1 MAISDMINNN
11 SFNGQY
17 LLGDQQY
24 NPTQSD
30 VLGRLRSPTPT
41 NAGLP
46 NVDPQNDDRNSFDFK
61 QQQKQANIDTLEAH
75 DSPDAIKGKDGFI
88 YNTVPDTRKDQLITG
103 LIAYGTSFLA
113 GENTGQSLQRA
124 GEAVNSHI
132 ATIKRQNLI
141 PQLEAKG
148 YQPVDIQRYVET
160 GNTTDLLTNKGKY
173 VPVDGGYINNLTSDF
188 VQTQTGTAGQ
198 LPQGMQVGIN
208 QTPNGPITVEQGA
221 NGKFTSR
228 PSTKT
233 EIEASQLAPTA
244 TGGEDG
250 SESLNAQAG
259 GYVGF
264 RVGTNQKPIET
275 GQTDPQGNKLYFGK
289 DGVSVVDAHGMK
301 YTDPTTN
308 ATQQKQQQAD
318 QKASEAATGQLA
330 LVDQSIATLN
340 QLTSAPGFNR
350 IYGNIQG
357 RLPDLSEDASDA
369 AALRDQLAG
378 QTFLQARQY
387 LKGQGAITDH
397 ESDKAEAALTLLSNP
412 TISDSMAKKAA
423 ADYMEVLNTGKARLQ
438 KMQQKGQPAQA
449 QAPTATTPAT
459 PTGVKDHSNLW

>member
-46 NVDPQNDDRNSFDFK
+46 NIDPQNDDRNSFDLK

-148 YQPVDIQRYVET
+148 YQSVDIQRYIET

-188 VQTQTGTAGQ
+188 VQTQQTNVNQ
-198 LPQGMQVGIN
+198 LKPGETIGVNI
-208 QTPNGPITVEQGA
+208 TPE
-221 NGKFTSR
+221 GKAVTIAQDGKGNYTR
-228 PSTKT
+228 NASTKS
-233 EIEASQLAPTA
+233 EIEASQLAATA

-250 SESLNAQAG
+250 SESLNAQAAG
-259 GYVGF
+259 HIGF
-264 RVGTNQKPIET
+264 RVGTNNKPIES
-275 GQTDPQGNKLYFGK
+275 GQYDQNGNPLYFGADNK
-289 DGVSVVDAHGMK
+289 SLVDASGNG
-301 YTDPTTN
+301 YYGPTSN
-308 ATQQKQQQAD
+308 EISQKQQQAD
-318 QKASEAATGQLA
+318 QKTSEAATGQLA
-330 LVDQSIATLN
+330 LIDQSIKTATDFKNSPGRNSLYSWSG
-340 QLTSAPGFNR
+340 LTPN
-350 IYGNIQG
+350 
-357 RLPDLSEDASDA
+357 LSDDARDA
-369 AALRDQLAG
+369 EALRKQMSG
-378 QTFLQARQY
+378 QAFLQARQY
-387 LKGQGAITDH
+387 LKGQGAITDF
-397 ESDKAEAALTLLSNP
+397 ESQKAESALALILDTS
-412 TISDSMAKKAA
+412 ISDEKANQA
-423 ADYMEVLNTGKARLQ
+423 INDYLEVLNTGKARLQ